1 VGGRWDGRA
10 GRSGRCRRL
19 LAAILVAAAA
29 TMAGPGVDAEAAGGT
44 TATDRG
50 TTPSAEGSATQSGG
64 TTPVAD
70 NGSDGGALAV
80 WVAGEVILLVAGAV
94 ALRLWTGRRARRARN
109 RPDERRPPVDACDAC
124 TSGLPC
130 ARGATPG
137 GRCDRPAVRIRL

>member
-1 VGGRWDGRA
+1 MGGRWDGRA
-10 GRSGRCRRL
+10 GRWGRCRRL
-19 LAAILVAAAA
+19 LAAAIVAGAA
-29 TMAGPGVDAEAAGGT
+29 TMAGLVVDAAAAGGT
-44 TATDRG
+44 AATDQG
-50 TTPSAEGSATQSGG
+50 TTPSAEGTATQSGG

-70 NGSDGGALAV
+70 GGSDGGAVAV

-109 RPDERRPPVDACDAC
+109 RPDERPPVDACDAC

-130 ARGATPG
+130 AGAATPG